1 MGRTKSLL
9 AMAVMMG
16 MMSVDNKM
24 FELPYSKKTLPKD
37 EPVVPAGMK
46 MWRFS
51 DGDKV
56 IARNYKEA
64 NEIHKMNK
72 KK

>member
-24 FELPYSKKTLPKD
+24 FGLPRSMKISKP
-37 EPVVPAGMK
+37 ESAIPAGMK
-46 MWRFS
+46 IWRFK

-56 IARNYKEA
+56 IARSYKEA

>member
-9 AMAVMMG
+9 AMAIMMG
-16 MMSVDNKM
+16 MLSVDNKM
-24 FELPYSKKTLPKD
+24 FGLPRSMKFLRINRKIP
-37 EPVVPAGMK
+37 EGMK
-46 MWRFS
+46 LYRFS

-56 IARNYKEA
+56 IAKNYKEA

-72 KK
+72 KR

>member
-16 MMSVDNKM
+16 MMGSNNM
-24 FELPYSKKTLPKD
+24 FGLPYSKKTFSKD

-64 NEIHKMNK
+64 NEIHKMNRK
-72 KK
+72 K